1 MNIDP
6 TLESEN
12 SLVIRNILFTHYV
25 LRFTFHEEGEKM
37 NLTVIGTSILNLFIV
52 IALSPLFEGVA
63 RKLRATVH
71 SRKGPPIR
79 QPYYDL
85 LKLLS
90 KENLQSSPN
99 YLVRLA
105 PLICFATVILA
116 ALLVPMGTAKAPF
129 DAFGDAILFVYLI
142 TLAAVAL
149 IIAAAS
155 SENPFAFVGA
165 SREMMMHLCVEPVL
179 VIALIT
185 AAINTHSLRMGD
197 MLAWYH
203 IHGPIASMVIAA
215 VFFFLAL
222 QAQVGKLPF
231 DIPEAETEIVGGV
244 FIEQSGP
251 KYALFRWYM
260 MAKQMVFCFVFVQ
273 IFIPWPR
280 FDFVPLDI
288 LANLVKVLVLVSIIA
303 LIDVVN
309 PRLRIDQAV
318 KYYLF
323 LVLFS
328 LGSVAF
334 ALIGA

>member
-1 MNIDP
+1 M
-6 TLESEN
+6 
-12 SLVIRNILFTHYV
+12 
-25 LRFTFHEEGEKM
+25 TFAISAG
-37 NLTVIGTSILNLFIV
+37 ILNLFIV

-85 LKLLS
+85 LKLLG
-90 KENLQSSPN
+90 KEDLQSSSN
-99 YLVRLA
+99 YLFRLA
-105 PLICFATVILA
+105 PLICFTTIAVA

-149 IIAAAS
+149 IIAAAA
-155 SENPFAFVGA
+155 SENPFASVGA
-165 SREMMMHLCVEPVL
+165 SREMMMHLTVEPVL

-185 AAINTHSLRMGD
+185 AAINAHSLKMGD

-203 IHGPIASMVIAA
+203 LHGPVASMLIAA
-215 VFFFLAL
+215 VFLFLAL

-251 KYALFRWYM
+251 KYALFKWYM
-260 MAKQMVFCFVFVQ
+260 MAKQIIFCFVFVQ

-280 FDFVPLDI
+280 FDFVPLNVLI
-288 LANLVKVLVLVSIIA
+288 NLVKVLVLVLIIA

-309 PRLRIDQAV
+309 PRLRIDQAI

-328 LGSVAF
+328 LGSIAF